1 MFYRGQVKESF
12 QYFENKIEQILATEV
27 SGAEEEDCIS

>member
-1 MFYRGQVKESF
+1 MFYRGLVKESF
-12 QYFENKIEQILATEV
+12 QYFEDKIEQILAAEV